1 MLLKLAARMSRLGTE
16 TAFEVLAKAK
26 KLEAEGK
33 SIIHLEIGEPDFP
46 TPENIKEAAIRALRD
61 GKTGYCPA
69 PGIPELRKAIAED
82 AGRRRSISLHPDQ
95 VVVTPGAKPI
105 IYFLISSLIDEGDE
119 VIYPNPGFPIYES
132 VINYV
137 GGKAVPIPLR
147 EEMDFCFNVDEFASL
162 VTPRTKLVILSYPQN
177 PTGGMLGAE
186 DLERIARLAV
196 KHDLVVLADE
206 IYMNILYEG
215 EFVSIAKFP
224 GMLERTIIL
233 DGLSKTYSMTGW
245 RLGYGIMPI
254 ALAEH
259 ITRLVINSVS
269 CTSHFS
275 QFAAIEAIQGPQDA
289 VTKMVKEFKK
299 RRNFIVDGLNRIKG
313 IKCTLPKGAFYA
325 FPNIKATGLT
335 SRQMEAKLLHEAGV
349 AALSGTAF
357 GKFGEGYIRL
367 SYANSIENISAAL
380 ERMEGVL

>member
-1 MLLKLAARMSRLGTE
+1 MPLKLAARMSRLGTE

-26 KLEAEGK
+26 KLEEEGK

-46 TPENIKEAAIRALRD
+46 TPENIKEAAMQAMRD

-82 AGRRRSISLHPDQ
+82 AGRRRGISLHPDQ

-147 EEMDFCFNVDEFASL
+147 EEMDFSLNVEEFASL
-162 VTPRTKLVILSYPQN
+162 ITPRTRLVILSYPQN

-196 KHDLVVLADE
+196 KHDLIVLADE

-215 EFVSIAKFP
+215 EFVSITTFP
-224 GMLERTIIL
+224 GMLERTVIL

-254 ALAEH
+254 AIAEH

-275 QFAAIEAIQGPQDA
+275 QFAAIEAIRGPQDA
-289 VTKMVKEFKK
+289 VSKMVTEFKK
-299 RRNFIVDGLNRIKG
+299 RRDFIVDGLNKIKR

-325 FPNIKATGLT
+325 FPNIKGSGLS
-335 SRQMEAKLLHEAGV
+335 SRQMEAKLLNEAGV

-357 GKFGEGYIRL
+357 GKFGEGYVRL
-367 SYANSIENISAAL
+367 SYANSIENISAGL
-380 ERMEGVL
+380 ERMKAVL